1 MDKKEIKKEKGATSI
16 DIATGT
22 LIFILFTSLIFTLY
36 LQIYKQTAL
45 IKIHQN
51 AMGYII
57 EICEDIDMK
66 NYKDIENLETYKNSL
81 IEELELDI
89 NKYNLTLTQEKYI
102 DTHSDAQDIVK
113 RIKISI
119 KYIFDNEERQIEVNK
134 IKVQE

>member
-1 MDKKEIKKEKGATSI
+1 MDKKQIKKEKGATSI

-22 LIFILFTSLIFTLY
+22 LIFMLFTSLIFTLY

-66 NYKDIENLETYKNSL
+66 NYKDIENLEAYKNSL
-81 IEELELDI
+81 IAELGIDV